1 MKNVLVLC
9 TGNSCRSQMA
19 QGWLNYYTGGTSTI
33 YSAGIETHGVNPK
46 AIHSMAKAG
55 VDISHHTSN
64 HVNEYLAMEFD
75 YIITVCD
82 HAAENC
88 PVILSKKAVRVH
100 QNFFDPSK
108 LKGTDD
114 EIDAAFDKTN
124 EAIATYCKEFVKQN
138 LSQ

>member
-19 QGWLNYYTGGTSTI
+19 HGWLNYYSGGTAQI
-33 YSAGIETHGVNPK
+33 YSAGIEIHGVNPK
-46 AIHSMAKAG
+46 AVATMAEVG

-64 HVNEYLAMEFD
+64 LVDEYAAIDFD

-88 PVILSKKAVRVH
+88 PVIPSKKAVRLH
-100 QNFFDPSK
+100 HNFSDPSK
-108 LKGTDD
+108 LKGTPEEIKAAFAQTRD
-114 EIDAAFDKTN
+114 EIAA
-124 EAIATYCKEFVKQN
+124 YCKNFVKEK
-138 LSQ
+138 LA

>member
-19 QGWLNYYTGGTSTI
+19 QGWLEYYSGGTSNI
-33 YSAGIETHGVNPK
+33 YSAGIEILDVNPK
-46 AIHSMAKAG
+46 AIYSMAKAG

-64 HVNEYLAMEFD
+64 HVDEYHAIMFD
-75 YIITVCD
+75 YIITVCE
-82 HAAENC
+82 HAADKC
-88 PVILSKKAVRVH
+88 PAIPSKKAVRVH
-100 QNFFDPSK
+100 QFFFDPSK

-114 EIDAAFDKTN
+114 EIDAAFERTN
-124 EAIATYCKEFVKQN
+124 KAINAFCKNFVKEN